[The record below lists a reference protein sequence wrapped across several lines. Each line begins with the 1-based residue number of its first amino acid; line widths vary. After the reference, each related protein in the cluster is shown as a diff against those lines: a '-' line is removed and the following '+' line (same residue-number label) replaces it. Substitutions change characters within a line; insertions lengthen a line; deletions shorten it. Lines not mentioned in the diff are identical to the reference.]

1 MGRGLAMN
9 HRSSV
14 LFWLTLG
21 CGIFSAAGH
30 AQIVIYSFT
39 SSSTAPTSV
48 AANLS
53 GGSVST
59 GGGVTT
65 TSSTSPVSSGYTGA
79 SGGYFISDNSWT
91 GASPGVNYFQFTV
104 TPVANFTVSLTSLSF
119 GYRES
124 GTSTGPTAFAVRSS
138 SDSYAADLAVGALTN
153 SDNTWHSSGNTSVT
167 LTFTSATT
175 FRIYASGAASA
186 TPTLRM
192 DDLTLN
198 GSVAAVPE
206 PTTVAAALGLA
217 ALGAA
222 WRRRRSSRLL
232 PDRCAVAALRSEFA
246 ASSGRPRRE

>member
-1 MGRGLAMN
+1 MN
-9 HRSSV
+9 HRSRV
-14 LFWLTLG
+14 LIWLTLG
-21 CGIFSAAGH
+21 CAIFPATGR
-30 AQIVIYSFT
+30 AQLVIYSFT
-39 SSSTAPTSV
+39 STSAAPTSV

-65 TSSTSPVSSGYTGA
+65 TSNTSPVSSGYAGA
-79 SGGYFISDNSWT
+79 SGGYFMSDNGWT
-91 GASPGVNYFQFTV
+91 GVAPGVNYFQFTV
-104 TPVANFTVSLTSLSF
+104 TPAANFSVSLTSLSF

-124 GTSTGPTAFAVRSS
+124 GTSTGPSAFAVRSS
-138 SDSYAADLAVGALTN
+138 FDSYAADLAVGGLTN
-153 SDNTWHSSGNTSVT
+153 SDNAWHNSGNASVT

-206 PTTVAAALGLA
+206 PTTVAAGLGLA

-222 WRRRRSSRLL
+222 WWRRRS
-232 PDRCAVAALRSEFA
+232 A
-246 ASSGRPRRE
+246 